1 MPSFRLT
8 AVAGFLLMA
17 LQTNAIAQNVY
28 KPQIRPEVRVER
40 TTEKI
45 NIDGFFDEPA
55 WSTAAN
61 VSGFTEYLPREG
73 NKPAFDTQVR
83 IMYDD
88 THLYLAITAF
98 DDPKQ
103 VRSSLRDR
111 DNIFN
116 DDFVG
121 IILDT
126 YGNSTWA
133 YEFFFNPIGIQGDM
147 LITGDDE
154 DLGFHIVHQSK
165 GRITDEGYVVEVAI
179 PFRELRFPNVQE
191 QEWRATFWRAR
202 PRSSRER
209 ASWAAISRSD
219 ACFLCQFGT
228 IKGISGIKSSQP
240 IRLLP
245 SLTLTQSAERTQ
257 HKVALDNDPVSI
269 TPSLGLSYSPSSSLT
284 AELTLNPDF
293 SQIESDAGQID
304 VNTTTALSFPERRP
318 FFQEGSDLF
327 DSRIRQLYTRSINS
341 PLAALKLTGRQAK
354 ASYAYMSAWDEESPT
369 IIALEEGSRT
379 LVRGGSFVNVAR
391 YRQSFG
397 NDNDLGVIFTDRR
410 YEEGGS
416 GSTIGFDGRFRL
428 NKTVSSFYHLVLSN
442 TDEGTDQSTITR
454 FQDQT
459 FSNGKYTLAYD
470 GERFTGSGLTAGL
483 SQNGRNFRSNLN
495 YTQLSPDFR
504 AHTGFVTQNARR
516 SIFSDSDIILYPKTP
531 LIDQI
536 NIELATGLFYNW
548 DGILK
553 DRFAMP
559 SLEITL
565 PGQTNLEIEYL
576 WSIERFAGVRISGIE
591 RWEVGL
597 STQPNQYITGSASL
611 SKGKYIARFVRPAFL
626 GEGHQ
631 FNVGASIR
639 PTTQLEI
646 SPSLAWQE
654 LNNPTTKQELFSVYI
669 IRTRLSY
676 QFTREFFVRAIT
688 EYNHNNGN
696 FDVQPLLTYKINPF
710 SVFYLGTNRLYS
722 DWDGMEDLSIR
733 SRQYFFKA
741 QYLF

>member
-1 MPSFRLT
+1 MPNFRYAAL
-8 AVAGFLLMA
+8 AGFVLLVSQSIA
-17 LQTNAIAQNVY
+17 HAQNNHRAQV
-28 KPQIRPEVRVER
+28 KPELTVQRV
-40 TTEKI
+40 TEKI
-45 NIDGFFDEPA
+45 TIDGFFDEPA
-55 WSTAAN
+55 WSTAAR
-61 VSGFTEYLPREG
+61 VTGFTEFFPKEG
-73 NKPAFDTQVR
+73 NKPAYDTEVR
-83 IMYDD
+83 IMYNDNY
-88 THLYLAITAF
+88 LYMAITAY

-103 VRSSLRDR
+103 VRASLRDR

-133 YEFFFNPIGIQGDM
+133 YEFFFNPLGIQGDM
-147 LITGDDE
+147 LLTNNNE
-154 DLGFHIVHQSK
+154 DFGFHIVHQSK
-165 GRITDEGYVVEVAI
+165 GRITDDGYVVEVAI

-191 QEWRATFWRAR
+191 QEWRATFWRTR

-209 ASWAAISRSD
+209 TSWAAISRDD

-257 HKVALDNDPVSI
+257 PSIALDNDPLSI

-284 AELTLNPDF
+284 AEITINPDF

-327 DSRIRQLYTRSINS
+327 ESRIRQLYTRSINS
-341 PLAALKLTGRQAK
+341 PLAALKLTGRQQK
-354 ASYAYMSAWDEESPT
+354 SSYAYLSAWDEESPT

-391 YRQSFG
+391 YRKSFG
-397 NDNDLGVIFTDRR
+397 NDNDLGVMITDRR

-416 GSTIGFDGRFRL
+416 GTSIGFDGRYRINQTL
-428 NKTVSSFYHLVLSN
+428 SSYYHVVLTN
-442 TDEGTDQSTITR
+442 TDEGIDQSTISR
-454 FQDQT
+454 FQNQT
-459 FSNGKYTLAYD
+459 FANGKYTLAYD
-470 GERFTGSGLTAGL
+470 GESFTGTGITTGL
-483 SQNGRNFRSNLN
+483 SQNGRNFRSNTT

-516 SIFSDSDIILYPKTP
+516 TIFNDSDIIIYPKSTVV
-531 LIDQI
+531 DQI
-536 NIELATGLFYNW
+536 NLELTTGLFYNW
-548 DGILK
+548 DGVLK
-553 DRFAMP
+553 DRFIMP
-559 SLEITL
+559 SVEINL
-565 PGQTNLEIEYL
+565 PGQTNVEFEYL
-576 WSIERFAGVRISGIE
+576 WSVERFAGVRIPGIE
-591 RWEVGL
+591 RWELGVT
-597 STQPNQYITGSASL
+597 TQPNQYISGGANL
-611 SKGKYIARFVRPAFL
+611 SKGKYIARFARPAYL

-631 FNVGASIR
+631 FNIGASIR
-639 PTTQLEI
+639 PTAQLEI
-646 SPSLAWQE
+646 SPSLVWQE
-654 LNNPTTKQELFSVYI
+654 LNNPSTKEELFSVYI
-669 IRTRLSY
+669 VRTRLSY
-676 QFTREFFVRAIT
+676 QFTREFFIRAIT
-688 EYNHNNGN
+688 EYNHSNGN

-722 DWDGMEDLSIR
+722 DWDGMDDLSVR

>member
-1 MPSFRLT
+1 MSYFRIT
-8 AVAGFLLMA
+8 
-17 LQTNAIAQNVY
+17 LQLCLIFFFIESGVIAQTQHE
-28 KPQIRPEVRVER
+28 PLIRPEVQVGRI
-40 TTEKI
+40 TEKI
-45 NIDGFFDEPA
+45 TIDAYFDEQA
-55 WSTAAN
+55 WSTAAK
-61 VSGFTEYLPREG
+61 VSGFTEYFPREG
-73 NKPAFDTQVR
+73 NKPAYDTEVR
-83 IMYDD
+83 IMYDE

-103 VRSSLRDR
+103 IRSSLRDR
-111 DNIFN
+111 DAIFN

-147 LITGDDE
+147 LLTGDDE
-154 DLGFHIVHQSK
+154 DFGFHIVHQSK
-165 GRITDEGYVVEVAI
+165 GRITDDGYVVEVAI
-179 PFRELRFPNVQE
+179 PFRELRFPNVEE
-191 QEWRATFWRAR
+191 QEWRATFWRTR

-209 ASWAAISRSD
+209 TSWAAISRSD

-240 IRLLP
+240 IRLLT
-245 SLTLTQSAERTQ
+245 SLTLTQSAERNQ
-257 HKVALDNDPVSI
+257 PGAALDNDAISI

-284 AELTLNPDF
+284 AELTINPDF

-341 PLAALKLTGRQAK
+341 PLAALKLTGRQQK
-354 ASYAYMSAWDEESPT
+354 ASYAFLSAWDEESPT
-369 IIALEEGSRT
+369 ILALEEGSRT

-416 GSTIGFDGRFRL
+416 GTTFGFDGRFRI
-428 NKTVSSFYHLVLSN
+428 NKTLSSFYHLVLSN
-442 TDEGTDQSTITR
+442 TEEGTDQSTITR

-459 FSNGKYTLAYD
+459 FANGKYTLAYD
-470 GERFTGSGLTAGL
+470 GETFSGTGLTAGL
-483 SQNGRNFRSNLN
+483 FQNGRNFRNSLT

-516 SIFSDSDIILYPKTP
+516 TIFNDSEIIIYPK
-531 LIDQI
+531 IDLVDEI
-536 NIELATGLFYNW
+536 KVELTTGLFYNW
-548 DGILK
+548 DGVLK
-553 DRFAMP
+553 DRFIMP
-559 SLEITL
+559 SFEINL
-565 PGQTNLEIEYL
+565 PGQTNLEFEYL
-576 WSIERFAGVRISGIE
+576 WSVERFAGVRIPGIQ
-591 RWEVGL
+591 RWELGL
-597 STQPNQYITGSASL
+597 STQPNQYVTGRVNV
-611 SKGKYIARFVRPAFL
+611 SKGKYIARFARPAFL
-626 GEGHQ
+626 GDGHQ
-631 FNVGASIR
+631 FNIGASIR
-639 PTTQLEI
+639 PTTQFEI

-654 LNNPTTKQELFSVYI
+654 LNNPTTKEELFSVYI
-669 IRTRLSY
+669 LRTRLSY
-676 QFTREFFVRAIT
+676 QFTREFFIRAIT
-688 EYNHNNGN
+688 EYNHSNGN
-696 FDVQPLLTYKINPF
+696 FDIQPLLTYKINPF
-710 SVFYLGTNRLYS
+710 SVFYLGTNRQYS
-722 DWDGMEDLSIR
+722 DWDGLDDLSVR

>member
-1 MPSFRLT
+1 MSYFRIT
-8 AVAGFLLMA
+8 
-17 LQTNAIAQNVY
+17 LQLCLIFFFIESGVIAQIQHE
-28 KPQIRPEVRVER
+28 PLIRPEVQVGRI
-40 TTEKI
+40 TEKI
-45 NIDGFFDEPA
+45 TIDAYFDEQA
-55 WSTAAN
+55 WSTAAK
-61 VSGFTEYLPREG
+61 VSGFTEYFPREG
-73 NKPAFDTQVR
+73 NKPAYDTEVR
-83 IMYDD
+83 IMYDE

-103 VRSSLRDR
+103 IRSSLRDR
-111 DNIFN
+111 DAIFN

-147 LITGDDE
+147 LLTGDDE
-154 DLGFHIVHQSK
+154 DFGFHIVHQSK
-165 GRITDEGYVVEVAI
+165 GRITDDGYVVEVAI
-179 PFRELRFPNVQE
+179 PFRELRFPNVEE
-191 QEWRATFWRAR
+191 QEWRATFWRTR

-209 ASWAAISRSD
+209 TSWAAISRSD

-245 SLTLTQSAERTQ
+245 SLTLTQSAERNQ
-257 HKVALDNDPVSI
+257 PGAALDNDAISI

-284 AELTLNPDF
+284 AELTINPDF

-341 PLAALKLTGRQAK
+341 PLAALKLTGRQQK
-354 ASYAYMSAWDEESPT
+354 ASYAFLSAWDEESPT

-416 GSTIGFDGRFRL
+416 GTTFGFDGRFRI
-428 NKTVSSFYHLVLSN
+428 NKTLSSFYHLVLSN
-442 TDEGTDQSTITR
+442 TEEGTDQSTITR

-459 FSNGKYTLAYD
+459 FANGKYSLAYD
-470 GERFTGSGLTAGL
+470 GETFSGTGLTAGL
-483 SQNGRNFRSNLN
+483 FQNGRNFRNSLT

-516 SIFSDSDIILYPKTP
+516 TIFNDSEIIIYPK
-531 LIDQI
+531 IDLVDEI
-536 NIELATGLFYNW
+536 KVELTTGLFYNW
-548 DGILK
+548 DGVLK
-553 DRFAMP
+553 DRFIMP
-559 SLEITL
+559 SFEINL
-565 PGQTNLEIEYL
+565 PGQTNLEFEYL
-576 WSIERFAGVRISGIE
+576 WSVERFAGVRIPGIQ
-591 RWEVGL
+591 RWELGL
-597 STQPNQYITGSASL
+597 STQPNQYVTGRVNV
-611 SKGKYIARFVRPAFL
+611 SKGKYIARFARPAFL
-626 GEGHQ
+626 GDGHQ
-631 FNVGASIR
+631 FNIGASIR
-639 PTTQLEI
+639 PTTQFEI

-654 LNNPTTKQELFSVYI
+654 LNNPTTKEELFSVYI
-669 IRTRLSY
+669 LRTRLSY
-676 QFTREFFVRAIT
+676 QFTREFFIRAIT
-688 EYNHNNGN
+688 EYNHSNGN
-696 FDVQPLLTYKINPF
+696 FDIQPLLTYKINPF

-722 DWDGMEDLSIR
+722 DWDGLDDLSVR